1 MVKYFG
7 IAGDIL
13 DGLEVSG
20 YFNKGVY
27 EPGTSKKQYTKEAVL
42 LFYRSELLY
51 DIKNLAFVEGDVMP
65 TDDEH
70 DRHQVIDIGEEGNV
84 DRVTRVMDLAVARC
98 RELLYPYS
106 KIETEDEEYRE
117 DYLEN
122 VDEYIIHLK
131 LPDDF
136 SKTTLTYLERL
147 IHEFIVY
154 RVLAD
159 WMALTN
165 IKNPN
170 SAANWLSK
178 LQDIEDDIESTLN
191 ARIHRVR
198 KTQTPF

>member
-1 MVKYFG
+1 MIRYFG

-13 DGLEVSG
+13 DTLEANG
-20 YFNKGVY
+20 YFRKGPF
-27 EPGTSKKQYTKEAVL
+27 ESGTSKVTYTKTAVL
-42 LFYRSELLY
+42 IFYRSELLY

-65 TDDEH
+65 TADEH
-70 DRHQVIDIGEEGNV
+70 DRHQVMDIGEDGNV

-98 RELLYPYS
+98 VELLYPYS
-106 KIETEDEEYRE
+106 KTEAEDGEYRE
-117 DYLEN
+117 DTLVNE
-122 VDEYIIHLK
+122 DEYVIRLK

-136 SKTTLTYLERL
+136 SRSTLTYLERL

-159 WMALTN
+159 WMSFTN

-178 LQDIEDDIESTLN
+178 LQEIEDDIESTLN
-191 ARIHRVR
+191 ARMHRVR